1 MWKKAIL
8 TAALAAFA
16 TSVASAA
23 PKGAAAGWTP
33 PGLAKKGDGFTPPG
47 LANQGKT
54 PKGWGPRAEET
65 TTETA
70 STPTE
75 TAITP
80 TDEEAIEEVTGLP
93 VTTE

>member
-1 MWKKAIL
+1 MWKKTIL
-8 TAALAAFA
+8 TVAVITFA
-16 TSVASAA
+16 TSIASAA

-33 PGLAKKGDGFTPPG
+33 PGLANKGDGFTPPG

-65 TTETA
+65 TTETETTETETT
-70 STPTE
+70 STPTADQV
-75 TAITP
+75 T
-80 TDEEAIEEVTGLP
+80 EEVTGLP

>member
-1 MWKKAIL
+1 MWKKAVL
-8 TAALAAFA
+8 TVAVITFA
-16 TSVASAA
+16 TSMASAA

-33 PGLAKKGDGFTPPG
+33 PGLANKGDGFTPPG

-65 TTETA
+65 TTESV
-70 STPTE
+70 STPTVDQA
-75 TAITP
+75 T
-80 TDEEAIEEVTGLP
+80 EEVTGLP

>member
-8 TAALAAFA
+8 TVAVITFA
-16 TSVASAA
+16 TSMASAA

-33 PGLAKKGDGFTPPG
+33 PGLANKGDGFTPPG
-47 LANQGKT
+47 LAKLGKT

-65 TTETA
+65 TTETETVSA
-70 STPTE
+70 PTADQA
-75 TAITP
+75 T
-80 TDEEAIEEVTGLP
+80 EEVTGLP

>member
-33 PGLAKKGDGFTPPG
+33 PGLANKGDGFTPPG

-54 PKGWGPRAEET
+54 PKGWGPRAEEEET
-65 TTETA
+65 TTA
-70 STPTE
+70 TE
-75 TAITP
+75 TDSAP
-80 TDEEAIEEVTGLP
+80 TDEQATEEVTGLP